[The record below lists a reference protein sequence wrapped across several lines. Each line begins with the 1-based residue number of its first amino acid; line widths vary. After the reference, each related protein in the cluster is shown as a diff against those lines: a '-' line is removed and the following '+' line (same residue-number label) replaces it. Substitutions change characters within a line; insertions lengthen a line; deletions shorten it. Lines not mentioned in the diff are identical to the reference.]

1 MKCSVIRY
9 VVNKEAHT
17 HVLYGED
24 DPQWIALMYS
34 RSLFISMHNV
44 PQNSGENN
52 NEPRTM
58 YT

>member
-34 RSLFISMHNV
+34 RSLFVSMHNV
-44 PQNSGENN
+44 PQNSGEKQQQ
-52 NEPRTM
+52 
-58 YT
+58 